1 MKHLKLLIGSTALL
15 GFVMSG
21 TAFAGQASISGGQL
35 QVQSSKSMSNKTLT
49 VSGPNGYSATSFSTS
64 GSPSASMSKNG
75 AMADGLYKWQ
85 LTGSTSEMVPSS
97 KSGMNNGRGDA
108 ERAMVNKSTSES
120 GTFRVLNGS
129 VVMPTDEAEAPP
141 QRLPGGINEH

>member
-15 GFVMSG
+15 GFVVSS
-21 TAFAGQASISGGQL
+21 AAYAGQPSIGGGQI

-49 VSGPNGYSATSFSTS
+49 VSGPDGYSATSFSST

-85 LTGSTSEMVPSS
+85 LTGSSSEMVPSS
-97 KSGMNNGRGDA
+97 KSGMDNGRGDA
-108 ERAMVNKSTSES
+108 ERAFVNKSVSES
-120 GTFRVLNGS
+120 GTFRVVNGS
-129 VVMPTDEAEAPP
+129 VVMPTNEVEAIFQPET
-141 QRLPGGINEH
+141 GGINEN